1 VRFREVVEF
10 EAVVPGDIYALAPK
24 DTQHRFCELECNRSL
39 ALELAERDSLLGWM
53 YQREGDNMKASE
65 CVQKALKHPIHEVQ
79 RLAIA

>member
-1 VRFREVVEF
+1 
-10 EAVVPGDIYALAPK
+10 
-24 DTQHRFCELECNRSL
+24 L